1 LARRVAPG
9 GGRKRRGGAG
19 IPAGPGG
26 AASAAEARAE
36 GMKKIQ
42 KGDTK
47 GALERFEAMAEL
59 RPRNPAAYSGV
70 GSALLG
76 AGAGKEALKF
86 FEMALKLGDKRADTR
101 LDMGGAH
108 RMAGQLK
115 ESLECYRQ
123 VMSADPGTAAH
134 VAAHSNMCSVY
145 SDLGMYAEAAKSA
158 DAALRLDPSA
168 VQAKTGKGVAL
179 MHLCRHQEA
188 AAVLGEAVAAEPESY
203 RAQAG
208 LGGALSALGDA
219 AGALECFE
227 AAVRIDPSD
236 LEAHFKK
243 GVALSKMGEH
253 RRAYEAFAEAGRIEP
268 SSQICAGMAL
278 SLVRA
283 HEGEEPGP
291 WHAEADELADRAV
304 GLDSD
309 YAGAHYAKARVLEAA
324 GRDSRGHAEAA
335 ARLDPE
341 HGGDPSGEQ
350 NASDPRQNRMDAGMG
365 MLEGDGNAAG
375 AVAYFEALVEDEPDY
390 AEGRAAL
397 GDALCR
403 SGDPGAALAEFA
415 RAQELGADGERVYTG
430 MGEAYDLMGEG
441 QKAEQCYLKAASM
454 GTGRTQAHI
463 SLATNYMG
471 QGRLQEALGMAEDA
485 LRLQPGNAQANTV
498 KGGALAEMGRSAES
512 VPLLRA
518 AVRALPDSFMAHKC
532 LGQSLLDTDDAAGAL
547 RHLQEA
553 ARLDPGAVSA
563 HHGMGDALGKLERFQ
578 EAYDAYA
585 RAAGIEP
592 HAKTYSNMSIM
603 LLNMNASAGPAAGKK
618 WHGRAVSLA
627 DMAIK
632 MDGKHAYAYC
642 AKWQLLRASGDERGA
657 AECFRELERLDP
669 ALAGRMGGGRA

>member
-1 LARRVAPG
+1 
-9 GGRKRRGGAG
+9 
-19 IPAGPGG
+19 
-26 AASAAEARAE
+26 
-36 GMKKIQ
+36 MKKIQ
-42 KGDTK
+42 AGDTK
-47 GALERFEAMAEL
+47 GALDLFEAMAEM

-76 AGAGKEALKF
+76 AGAAKDALKF
-86 FEMALKLGDKRADTR
+86 FEIALKMGDKRADTR
-101 LDMGGAH
+101 LNMGGAH

-158 DAALRLDPSA
+158 DAALRLDPGA

-179 MHLCRHQEA
+179 MHLCRYQEA
-188 AAVLGEAVAAEPESY
+188 AAVLGEAVAAEPGSY
-203 RAQAG
+203 MAQVG

-227 AAVRIDPSD
+227 AAARIDPWD
-236 LEAHFKK
+236 LEAHFKR
-243 GVALSKMGEH
+243 GMELSKMGEH
-253 RRAYEAFAEAGRIEP
+253 RRAYEAFAEAARIEP

-283 HEGEEPGP
+283 HEGEKPGS

-304 GLDSD
+304 GLDPD
-309 YAGAHYAKARVLEAA
+309 YAVAHYAKARVLEAA
-324 GRDSRGHAEAA
+324 GKDSRAHAEAA

-341 HGGDPSGEQ
+341 HGGDPSGEE
-350 NASDPRQNRMDAGMG
+350 AYDPRQNRMDAGMG
-365 MLEGDGNAAG
+365 MLEDGGKAAG
-375 AVAYFEALVEDEPDY
+375 AVAYFEAFVNDEPGY
-390 AEGRAAL
+390 ADGRAAL
-397 GDALCR
+397 AEALCA

-415 RAQELGADGERVYTG
+415 RALEMGADG
-430 MGEAYDLMGEG
+430 MGEAYDMMGEG
-441 QKAEQCYLKAASM
+441 AKAEECYLKAASA
-454 GTGRTQAHI
+454 GTGRTAAQI
-463 SLATNYMG
+463 SLAANYMG
-471 QGRLQEALGMAEDA
+471 QGRLKEAMAMAEDA

-498 KGGALAEMGRSAES
+498 KGAALAEMGRPAES
-512 VPLLRA
+512 IPLLRA
-518 AVRALPDSFMAHKC
+518 AARALPGSFMAHKC
-532 LGQSLLDTDDAAGAL
+532 LGQSLLDTDDAGGAL
-547 RHLQEA
+547 RHFEKA

-578 EAYDAYA
+578 EAYEAYA

-603 LLNMNASAGPAAGKK
+603 LLNMNAAAGPAAGKE

-627 DMAIK
+627 DTAIK
-632 MDGKHAYAYC
+632 MDGKYAYAYC

-669 ALAGRMGGGRA
+669 ALADRMAGGRA